1 LAFVREKTIKA
12 TFTAIDCLQ
21 KTGRVDHLRFDKGC
35 IAENGTRRPSPLRQR
50 LHQREAEMVGVYVD
64 VGVEVVVVDWDKAG
78 LRRELACLIRSST
91 RLLLQP
97 FAST

>member
-1 LAFVREKTIKA
+1 
-12 TFTAIDCLQ
+12 
-21 KTGRVDHLRFDKGC
+21 
-35 IAENGTRRPSPLRQR
+35 
-50 LHQREAEMVGVYVD
+50 MVGVYVD

>member
-1 LAFVREKTIKA
+1 
-12 TFTAIDCLQ
+12 
-21 KTGRVDHLRFDKGC
+21 
-35 IAENGTRRPSPLRQR
+35 
-50 LHQREAEMVGVYVD
+50 MVGVYVD
-64 VGVEVVVVDWDKAG
+64 VGVEVVVVVVDWDKAG